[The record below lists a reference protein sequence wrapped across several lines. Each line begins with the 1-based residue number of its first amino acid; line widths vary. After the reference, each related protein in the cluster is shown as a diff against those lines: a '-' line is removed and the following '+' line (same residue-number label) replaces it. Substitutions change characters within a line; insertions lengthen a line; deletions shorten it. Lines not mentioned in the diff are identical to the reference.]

1 MFEFHYMKV
10 SIKISCFSLSL
21 TAQYLFDRFDSLQ
34 YERVLSKYFYKLS
47 QHQEWHTIILSLI
60 HWYTTPWSPMESPLP
75 PHSAMSVLMS
85 VTIWHRF
92 LCLECGTCGTLL
104 SICQHS
110 RLSSKQTILTFLPLL
125 CYSSETIKY
134 FSCCWWCNNHWQFFT
149 IPSFFKMY
157 LHGRLCFFNTD
168 SITWLLEVPWSESCW
183 RNDDLYTS
191 LVPPL
196 HWNSQLCWLLDVLVW
211 LIHEDGLAVGEVE
224 VEICSW
230 SCNSWGICPSVDQN
244 LVLIQTRL

>member
-1 MFEFHYMKV
+1 MWHVIVVDPGEVITAGGVSMISDHIVTIIVTFLPSVDQCNNSGHPCEHRSLEYLIEHHHQHFTFNQNHSLHCNHCQHLIIQCHLYLWELLCHAVVMFEFHYMKV

-47 QHQEWHTIILSLI
+47 QHHEWHTIILSLI

-134 FSCCWWCNNHWQFFT
+134 FSCCWWCNNHW
-149 IPSFFKMY
+149 
-157 LHGRLCFFNTD
+157 
-168 SITWLLEVPWSESCW
+168 
-183 RNDDLYTS
+183 
-191 LVPPL
+191 
-196 HWNSQLCWLLDVLVW
+196 
-211 LIHEDGLAVGEVE
+211 
-224 VEICSW
+224 
-230 SCNSWGICPSVDQN
+230 
-244 LVLIQTRL
+244 